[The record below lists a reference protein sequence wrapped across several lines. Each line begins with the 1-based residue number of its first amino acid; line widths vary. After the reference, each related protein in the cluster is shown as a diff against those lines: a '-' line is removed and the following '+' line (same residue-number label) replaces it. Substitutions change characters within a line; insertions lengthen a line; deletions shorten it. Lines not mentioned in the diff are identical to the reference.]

1 MQVAVSKH
9 RVAEGIFRSRN
20 LKCLPFLFLLLFL
33 MPAVSFAQ
41 NATIVGTVTDP
52 SGAVMPNV
60 NVTLTNPATGWT
72 RTIPTNDSGI
82 YIAPDISIGRYNVK
96 AEATGLKTSEQKDVV
111 LQVGDR
117 LRVDFQLK
125 VGTST
130 ETVTVEANPLAVQT
144 DSGEQQSVITGKQI
158 TELATNG

>member
-60 NVTLTNPATGWT
+60 NVTATNAATGWT
-72 RTIPTNDSGI
+72 RTFPTNDSGQ
-82 YIAPDISIGRYNVK
+82 YVMPDIQIGHYNVR
-96 AEATGLKTSEQKDVV
+96 AESAGFKVSEQKDVV
-111 LQVGDR
+111 VQVGDR
-117 LRVDFQLK
+117 LRIDFQ
-125 VGTST
+125 
-130 ETVTVEANPLAVQT
+130 
-144 DSGEQQSVITGKQI
+144 
-158 TELATNG
+158 